1 MNCAHCGGTGTFRPK
16 DGPPEVCTCY
26 FHEARMA
33 YPSATVADISAPGPL
48 AEAMLKLFEDDL
60 PLDCQWSHLEEG
72 LILGGIGTL
81 VPDQRTKL
89 SALIRMAKFNPEA
102 AA

>member
-1 MNCAHCGGTGTFRPK
+1 MNCAHCGGTGTFRPN
-16 DGPPEVCTCY
+16 GEPPEVCSCY

-33 YPSATVADISAPGPL
+33 YPSATVADMSGPGGL
-48 AEAMLKLFEDDL
+48 AGAMLKLFEDDL
-60 PLDCQWSHLEEG
+60 PLDCMWSHLAEG
-72 LILGGIGTL
+72 VEIPHIGTL
-81 VPDQRTKL
+81 VPKPETKL